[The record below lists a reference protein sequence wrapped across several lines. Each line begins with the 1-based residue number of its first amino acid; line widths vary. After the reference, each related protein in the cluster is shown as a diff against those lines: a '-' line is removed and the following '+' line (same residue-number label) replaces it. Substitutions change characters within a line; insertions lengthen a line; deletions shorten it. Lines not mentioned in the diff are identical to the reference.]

1 MDLNFKMRA
10 YLMFN
15 NIIYLINSYR
25 VIHFMGQIK
34 KTKNKKNKNKNKPCF
49 SRQDSRWNLQTE
61 IYFIIKRNFDISI
74 LHIHVHVNTMYIEYV
89 TAFIKWRILVYFYV
103 IPYFQIFYHLK
114 CTLIWFN
121 FLYMMLHN
129 L

>member
-1 MDLNFKMRA
+1 
-10 YLMFN
+10 
-15 NIIYLINSYR
+15 
-25 VIHFMGQIK
+25 MGQIK

-89 TAFIKWRILVYFYV
+89 TTFINGAYMCIFMLIPNILSSKMYLDM
-103 IPYFQIFYHLK
+103 I
-114 CTLIWFN
+114 
-121 FLYMMLHN
+121 
-129 L
+129 